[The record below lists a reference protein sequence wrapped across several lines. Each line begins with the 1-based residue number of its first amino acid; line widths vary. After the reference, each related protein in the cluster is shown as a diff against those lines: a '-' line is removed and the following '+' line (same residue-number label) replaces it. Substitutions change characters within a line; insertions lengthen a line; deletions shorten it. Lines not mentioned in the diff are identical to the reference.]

1 MKTDFVEI
9 FQTIRASLQP
19 YTSNGF
25 IAQENSE
32 TNYELWSERN
42 IVVDGKEKHEL
53 FFASV
58 KITKSNVEFHL
69 MATDLENE
77 INNIAHPELLKLLNG
92 KSDFQLTKLDD
103 NLMEQIDAAL
113 AAAYTIYKQKEW
125 I

>member
-19 YTSNGF
+19 YTANGF
-25 IAQENSE
+25 IARENSE

-42 IVVDGKEKHEL
+42 IVIGGEEKHEL

-69 MATDLENE
+69 LATDVEQE
-77 INNIAHPELLKLLNG
+77 ISNIVHPELLKLLNG
-92 KSDFQLTKLDD
+92 KSNFQINRLDD
-103 NLMEQIDAAL
+103 TLLEQIDAAL
-113 AAAYTIYKQKEW
+113 AAGYTIYKQKEW